1 MAKKLLKDMT
11 YQELMS
17 EAADNSAA
25 WHGADSATQ
34 EALHQRNQAIYS
46 LADAKYGTSSG
57 FDSGTGEWS
66 HGGGITDPQYIYDNY
81 ERLYGKADSGSRG
94 SGGYRNQSYS
104 EWKQGGEY
112 QALMDTY
119 RRQADTAMQDVLGQL
134 SARTGGLASS
144 YASAAAAQ
152 QYNDIMARLESVAR
166 QMYEGDRAAA
176 MDEYRLNR
184 AAADT
189 AYNRAMYERGY
200 NDEKTLQQ
208 KQEEAAAEEAARAR
222 VLEYFTGMGG
232 TSADADEAMRELIAE
247 SGYTD
252 AELAAMEKNYATLM
266 ALQRKKSVGSSGGGG
281 GTKVVEDKGVT
292 ADYDSLFEAAKQS
305 GYPQSFIANNYKK
318 YGFTSATGL
327 YNEYQTWSES
337 DGGTN
342 EPLDFSTYNE
352 AASYLTENSLP
363 ASGLMTEGEW
373 NNRKRSYKQTG
384 QGGASVSN
392 YATYREYLNNFVLY
406 MLESNG

>member
-17 EAADNSAA
+17 EAAANSEA
-25 WHGADSATQ
+25 WHGAPSATQ
-34 EALHQRNQAIYS
+34 DALHQRNQAIYS
-46 LADAKYGTSSG
+46 LADAKFGTQSDFNGS
-57 FDSGTGEWS
+57 TGEWS
-66 HGGGITDPQYIYDNY
+66 HGGGITDPQYVYDNY
-81 ERLYGKADSGSRG
+81 ERLYGKADSGRRG
-94 SGGYRNQSYS
+94 VGGYRNQSYS

-119 RRQADTAMQDVLGQL
+119 RQQADTAMQDVLGQL

-152 QYNDIMARLESVAR
+152 QYNDIMARLEAVAR

-176 MDEYRLNR
+176 MDEYEINR

-189 AYNRAMYERGY
+189 AYDRAVYERAY
-200 NDEKTLQQ
+200 NDAKTLQE

-232 TSADADEAMRELIAE
+232 TSAGADEAMRALIAR

-266 ALQRKKSVGSSGGGG
+266 ALQRQKASGSGGGTTGKPRLTAAQTMEAINKGIINDRTRAAFEYWYGQPYSPEEGNGDGTG
-281 GTKVVEDKGVT
+281 GPGDTPPTPEPESEGEYNPANFERAMT
-292 ADYDSLFEAAKQS
+292 SLSTLLAQGNEEAA
-305 GYPQSFIANNYKK
+305 
-318 YGFTSATGL
+318 L
-327 YNEYQTWSES
+327 
-337 DGGTN
+337 
-342 EPLDFSTYNE
+342 
-352 AASYLTENSLP
+352 
-363 ASGLMTEGEW
+363 SGLDSIW
-373 NNRKRSYKQTG
+373 NKLSYAQ
-384 QGGASVSN
+384 QVAAQRVLGGYGIA
-392 YATYREYLNNFVLY
+392 YQEA
-406 MLESNG
+406 

>member
-17 EAADNSAA
+17 EAAANSEA

-34 EALHQRNQAIYS
+34 DALHQRNQAIYS
-46 LADAKYGTSSG
+46 LADAKFSTQSG
-57 FDSGTGEWS
+57 FNGSTGEWS

-94 SGGYRNQSYS
+94 VGGYRNQSYS

-119 RRQADTAMQDVLGQL
+119 RQQANTSMQDVLGQL

-152 QYNDIMARLESVAR
+152 QYNDIMAQLETVAR

-176 MDEYRLNR
+176 MDEYEINR

-189 AYNRAMYERGY
+189 AYDRAVYEREY
-200 NDEKTLQQ
+200 NDAKTLQQ

-232 TSADADEAMRELIAE
+232 TSAGADDAMRALIAK

-266 ALQRKKSVGSSGGGG
+266 ALQRQKAAGSGGS
-281 GTKVVEDKGVT
+281 TRVVEDNGSELYDDILKK
-292 ADYDSLFEAAKQS
+292 AQKYDDYDEAIAYLDRMVAAGQINEDEKNIIDTVYLGGIDNGVETGEEISSYDQLSKAAKS
-305 GYPQSFIANNYKK
+305 KL
-318 YGFTSATGL
+318 TSMQL
-327 YNEYQTWSES
+327 QIRR
-337 DGGTN
+337 DGG
-342 EPLDFSTYNE
+342 
-352 AASYLTENSLP
+352 LTEAQKNSLVR
-363 ASGLMTEGEW
+363 AAESGEITEDEL
-373 NNRKRSYKQTG
+373 
-384 QGGASVSN
+384 N
-392 YATYREYLNNFVLY
+392 YMMQVL
-406 MLESNG
+406 GI